1 MPFAF
6 NELNFW
12 VVVTVVP
19 VGFEE
24 EDTVCE
30 FFLVVVV
37 ASLVFFSSFAD
48 EVSAVSSPAVL
59 SEAIAV
65 VVSDLDSVSSICP
78 QAVSRRLHIAK
89 IVIAFFIVSPR

>member
-1 MPFAF
+1 M
-6 NELNFW
+6 
-12 VVVTVVP
+12 VVTVIP
-19 VGFEE
+19 VGFED

-30 FFLVVVV
+30 LFFVVVV
-37 ASLVFFSSFAD
+37 ASLVSFSSFAD

>member
-1 MPFAF
+1 MDFF
-6 NELNFW
+6 

-19 VGFEE
+19 VGFED

-30 FFLVVVV
+30 LFFVVVV
-37 ASLVFFSSFAD
+37 ASLVSFSSFAD
-48 EVSAVSSPAVL
+48 EVSVSVVL
-59 SEAIAV
+59 SETVVV